1 MEHSNEEMNF
11 NYPSIHL
18 SASKHQLFG
27 WLQKWILICINF
39 SRINQVDEK
48 PQVSVA
54 QNAQRRETTKSKKCG
69 GVFCIIFL
77 ILNYINVF

>member
-18 SASKHQLFG
+18 SASKDQLFG

-39 SRINQVDEK
+39 SQINQVDEK
-48 PQVSVA
+48 A
-54 QNAQRRETTKSKKCG
+54 QLSGAQRAKGRETKPSYDTS
-69 GVFCIIFL
+69 
-77 ILNYINVF
+77 